1 VPVVEL
7 TTAFVRQASCPPGQ
21 RKVDYF
27 DSKQRGFLIEVRS
40 SGRKTYYQ
48 RYCDER
54 ARERQFKIGRADVLT
69 TEQARRAGRSIL
81 ARAVLGENPQ
91 ARRQEMRAIPSLD
104 EFVAERYLP
113 FIKTYKRSW
122 RTDETVLRIHVL
134 PSLGKLALDE
144 VAAEHIIDLLARMRS
159 DGYAAGTSNRV
170 VMILRYLY
178 NLAAKWRVP
187 GVERNPTSGI
197 EMGQESQRNRFLTRD
212 EAQHLVEAIAADE
225 NRIAANAIMLL
236 MLTGARRNEVT
247 HAKWDHVLWNE
258 RKLFVPLS
266 KSGKP
271 RWIALSSSAMSLL
284 GSISKVDG
292 NDYIFPSPATGRPSP
307 SLWFPWRRI
316 RARAGLQDVR
326 LHDLRHSFASFL
338 VNEGV
343 SLYVVQALLGHAN
356 ARTTQ
361 RYAHLAS
368 DTLNDATEIVDGI
381 VKAQPRMVDPFAG
394 SAGSPSRPD
403 AVI

>member
-7 TTAFVRQASCPPGQ
+7 TTVFVRQASCPPGR

-69 TEQARRAGRSIL
+69 AEKARRVGQSIL
-81 ARAVLGENPQ
+81 AKALLGDNPQ
-91 ARRQEMRAIPSLD
+91 ARRQELRAIPALS
-104 EFVAERYLP
+104 EFVSEKYLP

-122 RTDETVLRIHVL
+122 NTDETVLRIHVL
-134 PSLGKLALDE
+134 PTLGRMALDE
-144 VAAEHIIDLLARMRS
+144 ITAEHIIALVARMQEE
-159 DGYAAGTSNRV
+159 GYAAGTSNRV
-170 VMILRYLY
+170 IMIIRYLY
-178 NLAAKWRVP
+178 NLAAKWKVP
-187 GVERNPTSGI
+187 GVAANPTRGI
-197 EMGQESQRNRFLTRD
+197 EMGRESEKNRFLTRE
-212 EAQHLVEAIAADE
+212 EAQQLVASIAADE
-225 NRIAANAIMLL
+225 NRTAANAILLL
-236 MLTGARRNEVT
+236 MFTGARRNEVT
-247 HAKWDHVLWNE
+247 QAKWEHVLWNE

-271 RWIALSSSAMSLL
+271 RWIALSPSAVSLL
-284 GSISKVDG
+284 QSLRQDAQGEYV
-292 NDYIFPSPATGRPSP
+292 FPSGVTGRPCP

-316 RARAGLQDVR
+316 RARAGLEDVR

-361 RYAHLAS
+361 RYAHLAN
-368 DTLNDATEIVDGI
+368 DTLSDATVIVDDI
-381 VKAQPRMVDPFAG
+381 VTARSRNGGGPDLAQARAEL
-394 SAGSPSRPD
+394 
-403 AVI
+403 

>member
-1 VPVVEL
+1 MIVPVVEL
-7 TTAFVRQASCPPGQ
+7 TSAFVRHASCPPGQ
-21 RKVDYF
+21 RKLDYF
-27 DSKQRGFLIEVRS
+27 DSKQRGFLVEIRC

-54 ARERQFKIGRADVLT
+54 GRERQFKIGRADVLT
-69 TEQARRAGRSIL
+69 SDQARRAGRSIL

-91 ARRQEMRAIPSLD
+91 LRRQELRSIPSLS
-104 EFVAERYLP
+104 EFVTEKYLP

-122 RTDETVLRIHVL
+122 GTDETVLRIHVV
-134 PSLGKLALDE
+134 PALGKMALDE
-144 VAAEHIIDLLARMRS
+144 ITAEHIVALIAGMRS
-159 DGYAAGTSNRV
+159 DGYAVGTSNRV
-170 VMILRYLY
+170 VMILRYMY
-178 NLAAKWRVP
+178 NLAARWKVP
-187 GVERNPTSGI
+187 GVPRNPTSGI
-197 EMGQESQRNRFLTRD
+197 ELGQEAHRNRFLTRA
-212 EAQHLVEAIAADE
+212 EAQRLVDAITVDE
-225 NRIAANAIMLL
+225 NRTAANAILLL

-247 HAKWDHVLWNE
+247 QAKWEHVLWNE
-258 RKLFVPLS
+258 RKLLVPLS

-271 RWIALSSSAMSLL
+271 RWIALSTSAMSLL
-284 GSISKVDG
+284 DSIPKLGGCDH
-292 NDYIFPSPATGRPSP
+292 IFPSPITGRPCP

-368 DTLNDATEIVDGI
+368 DTLTDATEIVDGI
-381 VKAQPRMVDPFAG
+381 VAGRPHIVARPAAAQVANW
-394 SAGSPSRPD
+394 
-403 AVI
+403 

>member
-1 VPVVEL
+1 MPVVEL
-7 TTAFVRQASCPPGQ
+7 TSAFVRQAPCPTGQ

-27 DSKQRGFLIEVRS
+27 DSKQRGFLIEIRC

-54 ARERQFKIGRADVLT
+54 GRERQFKIGRADALT
-69 TEQARRAGRSIL
+69 AEQARRSARSIL

-91 ARRQEMRAIPSLD
+91 LRRQELRSIPSLA
-104 EFVAERYLP
+104 EFVAEKYLP

-122 RTDETVLRIHVL
+122 GTDETVLRIHVL
-134 PSLGKLALDE
+134 PSLGKMALDE
-144 VAAEHIIDLLARMRS
+144 ITAEHIIALIARMRS
-159 DGYAAGTSNRV
+159 DGYAVGTSNRV
-170 VMILRYLY
+170 VMILRYMY
-178 NLAAKWRVP
+178 NLAAKWKVP
-187 GVERNPTSGI
+187 GVAANPTRGI
-197 EMGQESQRNRFLTRD
+197 ELGQEAQRNRFLTRE
-212 EAQHLVEAIAADE
+212 EAQRLVDAITVDE
-225 NRIAANAIMLL
+225 NRTAANAILLL
-236 MLTGARRNEVT
+236 MLTGARRNEIT
-247 HAKWDHVLWNE
+247 QAKWEHVLWTE
-258 RKLFVPLS
+258 RKLLVPLS

-271 RWIALSSSAMSLL
+271 RWIALSTSAMSLL
-284 GSISKVDG
+284 DSIPKPAG
-292 NDYIFPSPATGRPSP
+292 CHYIFPSPITGRPCP

-368 DTLNDATEIVDGI
+368 DTLTDATEIVDGI
-381 VKAQPRMVDPFAG
+381 VTAQPRIAPLPDPAPVA
-394 SAGSPSRPD
+394 SW
-403 AVI
+403 

>member
-7 TTAFVRQASCPPGQ
+7 TSVFVRHASCPTGQ

-27 DSKQRGFLIEVRS
+27 DSKQRGFLIEIRC

-54 ARERQFKIGRADVLT
+54 GRERQFKIGRADVLT
-69 TEQARRAGRSIL
+69 SDQARRAGRSIL

-91 ARRQEMRAIPSLD
+91 LRRQELRSIPSLS
-104 EFVAERYLP
+104 EFVSEKYLP
-113 FIKTYKRSW
+113 YIKTYKRSW
-122 RTDETVLRIHVL
+122 GTDETVLRIHVL
-134 PSLGKLALDE
+134 PALGKMALDE
-144 VAAEHIIDLLARMRS
+144 ITAEHIVALIGCMRS
-159 DGYAAGTSNRV
+159 NGYAVGTSNRV
-170 VMILRYLY
+170 VMILRYMY
-178 NLAAKWRVP
+178 NLAAKWKVP
-187 GVERNPTSGI
+187 GITRNPTGGI
-197 EMGQESQRNRFLTRD
+197 ELGQEAHRNRFLSRE
-212 EAQHLVEAIAADE
+212 EAQRLVDAITVDE
-225 NRIAANAIMLL
+225 NRTAANAILLL
-236 MLTGARRNEVT
+236 MLTGARRNEIT
-247 HAKWDHVLWNE
+247 QAKWEHVLWNE
-258 RKLFVPLS
+258 RKLLVPLS

-271 RWIALSSSAMSLL
+271 RWIALSTSAMSLL
-284 GSISKVDG
+284 DSIPKLAG
-292 NDYIFPSPATGRPSP
+292 CGHIFPSPITGRPCP

-368 DTLNDATEIVDGI
+368 DTLSDATEIVDGI
-381 VKAQPRMVDPFAG
+381 VAAQPHIVPRT
-394 SAGSPSRPD
+394 
-403 AVI
+403 AVAEVANW